1 MNQHVRTPKPP
12 SEIEMKI
19 FAVLKEIPNQKPDIT
34 EEHLRAWANGLNGVV
49 VMATMNHCLPVSRKA
64 GARTAKAELKKLAE
78 HAEKIAATMN
88 GLHFEATAAIRSA
101 LGEGR
106 SWRRYIEVMNAVFA
120 ALHNANADA
129 HLITGRAAKRSDKFV
144 EEVTKAAASAFTGLT
159 GRKAAALTR
168 QVPNEGQK
176 ASKAED
182 YGPFLDFLADLY
194 RVLNIK
200 ASPAYQARK
209 L

>member
-49 VMATMNHCLPVSRKA
+49 VM
-64 GARTAKAELKKLAE
+64 
-78 HAEKIAATMN
+78 AEKIAATMN